1 MKRQCI
7 ILFKKDPTLVTFSA
21 LTASILHARCISQM
35 VIDKGIRNVIGGLH
49 ATALSELE
57 SNYFSSVVIWFSSE
71 NGARYNDKPKTNY
84 GLLY

>member
-1 MKRQCI
+1 MMKRQCI

-57 SNYFSSVVIWFSSE
+57 PIFSVVIWFSSG
-71 NGARYNDKPKTNY
+71 NCARYNDKPKTNY